1 MEIWKP
7 IKYFEGYY
15 EVSNLGR
22 IRSLAREI
30 INCNGKKIHLKGKIL
45 KSNKHPEG
53 YILVYLS
60 KNSKSKT
67 FRVHRLVAEAFI
79 SNPDNKPCI
88 DHINCIRDDNR
99 AENLRWVTHSE
110 NNNNPLTKENMSE
123 SQKGKHIGENNHF
136 YGKTHS
142 EETRK
147 IMSEKGKDNRAN
159 MRPVINLDTGEIFI
173 SIRRACEKYPHI
185 LPTHITRVCKGKRKR
200 TGGYRWAYY
209 EEVV

>member
-1 MEIWKP
+1 MNGIIYKITNNINGKIYIGQTIRELEVRIKEHKRHKDTIMGKVFDKYGIDNFTIEIIDIADNIEELNDKEIYWISYYDSTNKDKGYNLCNGGDNTSGYKHTEKSKKKMSDNHP
-7 IKYFEGYY
+7 KYF
-15 EVSNLGR
+15 
-22 IRSLAREI
+22 
-30 INCNGKKIHLKGKIL
+30 
-45 KSNKHPEG
+45 
-53 YILVYLS
+53 
-60 KNSKSKT
+60 
-67 FRVHRLVAEAFI
+67 
-79 SNPDNKPCI
+79 
-88 DHINCIRDDNR
+88 
-99 AENLRWVTHSE
+99 
-110 NNNNPLTKENMSE
+110 
-123 SQKGKHIGENNHF
+123 GEDNHF